1 MTRLGG
7 VLRQSGTA
15 FEGEK
20 GKTYARVVVK
30 MIESVI
36 KGIEEL
42 EEGVSENSCKAEF
55 PAAYCLIHSDQDSLK
70 FLRMRT
76 KKHELI
82 ISPGKSP
89 WPFHIPLASRVTDR
103 PPNRSASWQTRNISS

>member
-1 MTRLGG
+1 MGIMVMTRAGG
-7 VLRQSGTA
+7 VLRQSGPA
-15 FEGEK
+15 FEGDK

-42 EEGVSENSCKAEF
+42 EEG
-55 PAAYCLIHSDQDSLK
+55 DSLK

-82 ISPGKSP
+82 ISPGKAKAKL
-89 WPFHIPLASRVTDR
+89 PFFDAEH
-103 PPNRSASWQTRNISS
+103 

>member
-1 MTRLGG
+1 MTRAGG
-7 VLRQSGTA
+7 VLRQSGSA
-15 FEGEK
+15 FEGDK

-42 EEGVSENSCKAEF
+42 EEG
-55 PAAYCLIHSDQDSLK
+55 DSLK

-82 ISPGKSP
+82 ISPDEKY
-89 WPFHIPLASRVTDR
+89 LLVVLQD
-103 PPNRSASWQTRNISS
+103 PN